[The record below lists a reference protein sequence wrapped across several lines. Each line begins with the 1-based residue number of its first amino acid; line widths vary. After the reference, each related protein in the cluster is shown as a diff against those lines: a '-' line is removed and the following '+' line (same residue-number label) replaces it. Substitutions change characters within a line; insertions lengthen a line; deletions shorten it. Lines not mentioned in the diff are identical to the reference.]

1 MAPIHSFIVV
11 TSNLTTP
18 PTTVKEKNKS
28 YEDSDL
34 SIRMLLLHFLW
45 CGGGSVP
52 RMMVR
57 KGEIVMKVTVITF
70 GLALDDAEGEKG
82 RMLFWKLN

>member
-1 MAPIHSFIVV
+1 MEVFRGVEV
-11 TSNLTTP
+11 
-18 PTTVKEKNKS
+18 
-28 YEDSDL
+28 
-34 SIRMLLLHFLW
+34 
-45 CGGGSVP
+45 
-52 RMMVR
+52 MMVR